1 MKKKAR
7 TLILILLMIA
17 VATVMVS
24 CGRDGDEKDM
34 ENIRESSQAVLPS
47 DDSTNE
53 TQGNEGNH
61 NETHHDDEHS
71 VLPEQ
76 TQPSDIGVEGAKAIA
91 LGMVSGANASNITE
105 IEREYDDGRLKYEG
119 ELHYDGYEYEFEI
132 DGTTGNILKWEID
145 D

>member
-7 TLILILLMIA
+7 TLILVLLMIA
-17 VATVMVS
+17 AAAAMVS
-24 CGRDGDEKDM
+24 CGRDGDDRGR
-34 ENIRESSQAVLPS
+34 ENIQESSQAVLPS

-53 TQGNEGNH
+53 TRGNEGNH
-61 NETHHDDEHS
+61 NEIHHDDEHS

-76 TQPSDIGVEGAKAIA
+76 TQASDIGVEGAKAIA
-91 LGMVSGANASNITE
+91 LGMVSGASASNITE

-119 ELHYDGYEYEFEI
+119 EMYYDGYEYEFEI